1 MLGRE
6 ISESQK
12 EKIIDSLVD
21 KKRARNTNEIQDE
34 SLSFGD
40 RLADKLAG
48 VAGSWPFIVGFLIL
62 MAIWVGLNVTNI
74 IVPFDRYPFI
84 LLNLALSFTA
94 ALQAPVIMMS
104 QNRHEEK
111 DRIKSQQDFDT
122 NEKAE
127 IIIEEILRHTQKIEQ
142 IEKRQTEIL
151 EYLKNKIN

>member
-6 ISESQK
+6 ISEAQK

-21 KKRARNTNEIQDE
+21 KKRARNTNDIQDE
-34 SLSFGD
+34 NLSFGD
-40 RLADKLAG
+40 RLADKLSG
-48 VAGSWPFIVGFLIL
+48 IAGSWAFILGFLTL
-62 MAIWVGLNVTNI
+62 MGIWVVLNVTNI

-84 LLNLALSFTA
+84 LLNLALSLTA